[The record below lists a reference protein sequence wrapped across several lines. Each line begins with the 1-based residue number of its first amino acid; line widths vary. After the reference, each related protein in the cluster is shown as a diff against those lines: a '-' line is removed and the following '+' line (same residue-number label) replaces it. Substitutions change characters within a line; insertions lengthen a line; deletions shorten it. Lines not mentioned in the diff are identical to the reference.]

1 MPIILHP
8 LGSSP
13 SIHIC
18 IYLPTEGKDKQFVE
32 ELTAL
37 SSTLHDISFSH
48 TGTPVYLRGD
58 FNVSNNNK
66 KRRALLDRFME
77 SEGLTETIICH
88 PTYHHFMGSG
98 SGDSHL
104 DKVLYSSNAPIETIH
119 TIVCRNE
126 NPLVESHHDII
137 LSESDHPSPLS
148 SIPRIYAPT
157 VPQVPNERYS
167 VVWSKEGIADYQN
180 LVVPQLQRLQDSW
193 LEYSSISCTELL
205 IQSTN

>member
-1 MPIILHP
+1 MEFFRDEYSFLVNSEDKYDNTIPLRRSHAFGGTLMLWKNDLHPFIEPVTVKTSSFLPIILHP

-18 IYLPTEGKDKQFVE
+18 IYLPTAGKDKQFVE

-37 SSTLHDISFSH
+37 SSALHDLSFLH
-48 TGTPVYLRGD
+48 PGTPVYLRGD

-104 DKVLYSSNAPIETIH
+104 DKVLYSSNAPIEIIH
-119 TIVCRNE
+119 TIVCKNE

-137 LSESDHPSPLS
+137 LSE
-148 SIPRIYAPT
+148 
-157 VPQVPNERYS
+157 
-167 VVWSKEGIADYQN
+167 
-180 LVVPQLQRLQDSW
+180 
-193 LEYSSISCTELL
+193 
-205 IQSTN
+205 